1 MLLVSAYCIVRRIRE
16 GFLRP
21 INLMAVKIPL
31 SKYIFRVLMKFWSV
45 LTVVLMMASTQLV
58 AAQIV
63 KKVKYDGLVHIS
75 KGVADQLL
83 AQKPGEP
90 LDVAKIDKT
99 IKTFFKQGYFKDIY
113 ATFDGTV
120 LTLHFKEKPI
130 ISRIKLEGWKE
141 NDEDTLKN
149 VVQIK
154 KGTLYDPK
162 KLEEAKKRIIQALSQ
177 DGKIDSVVE
186 VETKHLDNGS
196 VSVTFVVN
204 EGETI
209 LIKKL
214 RYSGVHGLD
223 PDIFDDA
230 IANKEHQF
238 MGWFWGRNDGKMML
252 DQLQYDPMRIR
263 DTYMQYGYMDAKVDP
278 PFTRVDFDDYTAEMS
293 YQVSEGEVYITK
305 KIELYQQQKV
315 IDDAALRDVLKLQ
328 MDKPFNIKTFREDSQ
343 RIKTKIADLGYAY
356 VQVLPDLRKDTV
368 NKTLDV
374 VYRIIPGKKV
384 WIRNVVI
391 SGNTRTL
398 DRIIRRELYLGPGD
412 LYSLTDLKDSRNAL
426 GRTGYFDS
434 NTIEEKRVDD
444 HTMDLVVKVKEA
456 PTGNI
461 QLGGGYGS
469 YGGFMLSLG
478 VNDRNIF
485 GSGINVGVKAERS
498 QRSNNYAFNI
508 SNPRLND
515 SDFSGRFSVFYS
527 DFQYN
532 DYTTHTDGVSVGTG
546 HRFTRFFTGYLNY
559 TYSNVNYQDINL
571 SLYTQDQ
578 QRFFESYSKS
588 AVSVSGT
595 FDNTDDY
602 YVAREGWVI
611 TQSFEGSGL
620 GAQSDF
626 FKSRTQLG
634 KYNGLQEWLGFDLIA
649 RYKARYNLARDT
661 GYLPIAERF
670 YMGGLGS
677 VRGYQSYSM
686 PYYIN
691 KRSGQYVRV
700 GGKQTFSNNFE
711 LSFPLVPKAKMRLT
725 TFVDWGWIGTS
736 SLSEFSRGGYGVTLE
751 WFSPMGPLQLVFAN
765 PINAQKEDR
774 ISHFEFTIGQRF

>member
-1 MLLVSAYCIVRRIRE
+1 MKHRSA
-16 GFLRP
+16 
-21 INLMAVKIPL
+21 
-31 SKYIFRVLMKFWSV
+31 IFALF
-45 LTVVLMMASTQLV
+45 LTVSTLPASAETVQNV
-58 AAQIV
+58 N
-63 KKVKYDGLVHIS
+63 YDGLVHIS

-83 AQKPGEP
+83 VQKAGET
-90 LDVAKIDKT
+90 LDTEKVDET
-99 IKTFFKQGYFKDIY
+99 IKTFFKQGYFTDIY
-113 ATFDGTV
+113 ATFAGGT
-120 LTLHFKEKPI
+120 LTLHFTEKPI
-130 ISRIKLEGWKE
+130 VSRIKLKGWKE
-141 NDEDTLKN
+141 NDEDTLRDI
-149 VVQIK
+149 VQIK

-162 KLEEAKKRIIQALSQ
+162 KLDEAKKRIIDALSQ
-177 DGKIDSVVE
+177 EGKIDSVVE
-186 VETKHLDNGS
+186 IETEHLENGS
-196 VSVTFVVN
+196 VAVTYIVN

-209 LIKKL
+209 LIEKL

-223 PDIFDDA
+223 PEIFDDA
-230 IANKEHQF
+230 IANKEHEF

-263 DTYMQYGYMDAKVDP
+263 DTYMQYGYMDAKVDA
-278 PFTRVDFDDYTAEMS
+278 PFTRIDFDDYTAEMS
-293 YQVSEGEVYITK
+293 YQISEGEVYTTK
-305 KIELYQQQKV
+305 RIELYQQQHV
-315 IDDAALRDVLKLQ
+315 IADDELQEVLQLEK
-328 MDKPFNIKTFREDSQ
+328 DKPFNIKTFREDSE

-356 VQVLPDLRKDTV
+356 VQVLPDLRKDRE

-374 VYRIIPGKKV
+374 IYRIIPGEKV

-444 HTMDLVVKVKEA
+444 RTMDLVVKVKEA

-469 YGGFMLSLG
+469 YGGFMVSVG

-485 GSGINVGVKAERS
+485 GSGIDVGVKAERS

-515 SDFSGRFSVFYS
+515 SDFSGNFSIFYN

-532 DYTTHTDGVSVGTG
+532 DYTTHTDGISVGTG
-546 HRFTRFFTGYLNY
+546 HRFTRFITGYLNY
-559 TYSNVNYQDINL
+559 TYSNVDYRDVNL
-571 SLYTQDQ
+571 SLYTEDQ
-578 QRFFESYSKS
+578 RRFFESYSKS
-588 AVSVSGT
+588 AVGVSAT

-602 YVAREGWVI
+602 YVAREGWVFSE
-611 TQSFEGSGL
+611 SFERAGL
-620 GAQSDF
+620 GAEADY
-626 FKSRTQLG
+626 FKSRTQLS
-634 KYNGLQEWLGFDLIA
+634 KYNGLQEWLGFDLIF
-649 RYKARYNLARDT
+649 RYKARYYLARDT

-677 VRGYQSYSM
+677 VRGYESYSM

-691 KRSGQYVRV
+691 DRSGEYVRI

-725 TFVDWGWIGTS
+725 TFLDWGWIGTS
-736 SLSEFSRGGYGVTLE
+736 SLSEFSRGGYGAALE
-751 WFSPMGPLQLVFAN
+751 WFSPMGPLQLVFSN
-765 PINAQKEDR
+765 PINPEKQDR